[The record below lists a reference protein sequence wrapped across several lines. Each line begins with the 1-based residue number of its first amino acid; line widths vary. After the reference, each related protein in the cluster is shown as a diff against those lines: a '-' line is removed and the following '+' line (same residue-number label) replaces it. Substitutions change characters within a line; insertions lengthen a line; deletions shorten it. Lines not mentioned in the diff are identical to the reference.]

1 MCSDRDILSLWV
13 NLYRTIRNDDSC
25 VKTKH
30 ELDFLGFLTH
40 VKNVSNYTEHQ
51 SEIGQADLIF
61 TVYYSTKA
69 CHKLKK
75 IFSSLPHIR
84 RELDNFIEFA
94 KSSAVLSHKDYL
106 QYVPLPD

>member
-13 NLYRTIRNDDSC
+13 NLYRTIRNDDTR

-30 ELDFLGFLTH
+30 ELDFLGFITH
-40 VKNVSNYTEHQ
+40 MKNVTNYTEHQ

-61 TVYYSTKA
+61 SVYYSTKA

-84 RELDNFIEFA
+84 KELDNFIEYA
-94 KSSAVLSHKDYL
+94 KSSAVLSREDYL